1 MKENSILPRQDG
13 RSLDVKLPPIKN
25 LDISI
30 IYEYEPQKTIKDDSN
45 ILAIFQTTKS
55 SKVKISINPN
65 LTMQEL
71 IKFYFKIIKR
81 PDLLGNNGIRFL
93 KNACCIPHDSNE
105 LIKNYFKGINDC
117 NIIVVDDVDD
127 IIDNTFIN

>member
-55 SKVKISINPN
+55 SKVNISINPN

-81 PDLLGNNGIRFL
+81 PDLYGDYNIRFL
-93 KNACCIPHDSNE
+93 KNAKCIPHNSND
-105 LIKNYFKGINDC
+105 LIKIYFKGNNDG
-117 NIIVVDDVDD
+117 NIITVDDVDD
-127 IIDNTFIN
+127 KINSTFIN